1 MDRRTTTPESLR
13 PGTPASAHQAMVSSA
28 APTPTF
34 PNADSLRATPMAMAP
49 SPHVDM
55 HAHHDQTLQHH
66 LVHQHAMQQHQHH
79 AVHVPQSVTPAP
91 SVAPAAPA
99 VAMHQMYSALAS
111 MNSLAGSPH
120 LGDPST
126 SAVVAASSSPMVLR
140 GQTQSDGE
148 MAQFAAA
155 GAAPNRV
162 TPGISSTTSLL
173 VPAAPANSTAPLPTS
188 ITGSALINAMFAN
201 PTAAGAAMIAANTGI
216 SHLPVPHLH
225 PHQPHSLPAPPTD
238 LGVQAPAPAGLSMSD
253 IPIGIGM
260 GSFLLNQVPQLSS
273 LTIPATPAYP
283 TATSVATSTS
293 AGTDPVQ
300 AAAAAQVQAAAA
312 AQAAQAVALAAAM
325 GNPGAT
331 AAAAAAAAAGRR
343 IAPLTPHP
351 LGVTSSFHPAFQM
364 HYLANQFAVAAA
376 AAAAAAATTSQPQP
390 PSVPSHPAT
399 TAFSAPSST
408 PSALTV
414 PVSGI
419 DMPQPPRPLLTA
431 PIGSRPTTPSIT
443 VPASTP
449 APDSGSITSTVAIVP
464 AVSRAAETGP
474 VPVTS
479 PVASSAPT
487 VSSGLA
493 GAPVVMAPPATTS
506 PPTSTNADPTT
517 DISAHDTALARN
529 SGVVAPAVAGA
540 PFSIPPTTGAML
552 VAAKDAASAAASST
566 VGASVTV
573 PHEGMAAATAFA
585 PAGAASAGPQ
595 SPTTPPPPPPPPPGA
610 LLLTSPPPPPSAES
624 TPAPPSA
631 NPSMRKLARQL
642 AEQESRIDLSV
653 LRFQHGDDRHKKQRR
668 FQRTV
673 EAIFNIVQN
682 KLYKARSS
690 SLENYFRDTWRISR
704 AQVYRFLDSAVIL
717 RELADFPDTPTR
729 ERLCRSLKKLT
740 KNRQNRRVLWQAVLD
755 KYGPAERDSVTS
767 TAISNI
773 WRALI
778 KEGKVDPNAPPEV
791 AYDSSD
797 EEEDGDVTMATAP
810 APVPALATNVAA
822 AGPSGLTHPIAP
834 VPLFAPP
841 APPPLP
847 TSLAVLPS
855 APAVPTLPALATA
868 TEASAAPALPAATP
882 SVEEPAAVPALAP
895 APASVPA
902 PAAAPTNGRKR
913 KASDEESSD
922 STPSRRR
929 RTVRSVPATSTAHAS
944 ASDAVRGGDDD
955 DDAASEVPLSPL
967 HVAAGYMSG
976 TNGGE
981 PATNPTSTAPA
992 SRGRAA
998 SFGGTSGRGIARS
1011 AVTGPSAR
1019 GKRDTPPPPTTSA
1032 AAVAAAAPVSVVPA
1046 PLQPATS
1053 TTPTTTPATAT
1064 TNTITATPP
1073 APPVDASIEHEIY
1086 VALSAVQNL
1095 ADKGYMLQPMIA
1107 GTWFQDTIEQW
1118 RLVRVDAGA
1127 LADAAGPASA
1137 MPTAVAP
1144 TTTATAVAPA
1154 AASDVAVM
1162 ERRLVEFLQSQSA
1175 APPAFP
1181 TVSRPP
1187 LTAISIPASVAA
1199 PAPPAV
1205 AEALIQLATDV
1216 TGAGGSLPG
1225 TVSALPRSVPPG
1237 MPAVLAVPVQTAETA
1252 AAVAGDAQ
1260 APR

>member
-1 MDRRTTTPESLR
+1 MDRRTTTPESVR
-13 PGTPASAHQAMVSSA
+13 PGTPASTTHQVMVTSAMA
-28 APTPTF
+28 TPVF
-34 PNADSLRATPMAMAP
+34 PNVDTLRSTPMAMAP
-49 SPHVDM
+49 SPHVEM

-66 LVHQHAMQQHQHH
+66 LVHQHAMQPHH
-79 AVHVPQSVTPAP
+79 VVHVPQSATPAP
-91 SVAPAAPA
+91 PVAPAAPA

-111 MNSLAGSPH
+111 MNALAGTPH
-120 LGDPST
+120 LGDPSA
-126 SAVVAASSSPMVLR
+126 SVAVAASSPMVLHNHMPH
-140 GQTQSDGE
+140 GDGG
-148 MAQFAAA
+148 MTQFAAA
-155 GAAPNRV
+155 SAAANRV
-162 TPGISSTTSLL
+162 APGITSTTSLL

-188 ITGSALINAMFAN
+188 ITGSALMNAMFAS
-201 PTAAGAAMIAANTGI
+201 PTAAGAAMLAANTGM
-216 SHLPVPHLH
+216 SHLPIPHLH
-225 PHQPHSLPAPPTD
+225 PQQHQGLPAPPTD

-273 LTIPATPAYP
+273 LTMPATPAYP
-283 TATSVATSTS
+283 TTTSVATATS
-293 AGTDPVQ
+293 AVADPVQ

-325 GNPGAT
+325 GNPGVT

-343 IAPLTPHP
+343 IPPLAPHP
-351 LGVTSSFHPAFQM
+351 LGITSSFHPAFQM

-390 PSVPSHPAT
+390 PPVPSHPAT
-399 TAFSAPSST
+399 TVFSAPSST

-419 DMPQPPRPLLTA
+419 DLSQPPRPLLTA
-431 PIGSRPTTPSIT
+431 PMGTRPTTPSIT

-449 APDSGSITSTVAIVP
+449 APDSGPITSSVAIAP
-464 AVSRAAETGP
+464 GVSRAAVTGP
-474 VPVTS
+474 ALVS
-479 PVASSAPT
+479 PPIVSSAPAVT
-487 VSSGLA
+487 SGLA
-493 GAPVVMAPPATTS
+493 IAPVVTAPLATVS
-506 PPTSTNADPTT
+506 PPTSTTAVPTT
-517 DISAHDTALARN
+517 EMPAHDASLARN
-529 SGVVAPAVAGA
+529 SGVVAAAVAGA

-552 VAAKDAASAAASST
+552 VAAKDAASAAASDAA
-566 VGASVTV
+566 GASVTV
-573 PHEGMAAATAFA
+573 PHEGMAAATTVA
-585 PAGAASAGPQ
+585 PAGATNAGLQ
-595 SPTTPPPPPPPPPGA
+595 SPATPPPPPPPDAP
-610 LLLTSPPPPPSAES
+610 LLTSPLPPPSAES

-704 AQVYRFLDSAVIL
+704 AQVYRFLDAAVIL

-778 KEGKVDPNAPPEV
+778 KEGKVDPNAQPEV

-797 EEEDGDVTMATAP
+797 EDEDGDVAMATTPTVA
-810 APVPALATNVAA
+810 PALAANAIV
-822 AGPSGLTHPIAP
+822 AGPSGLAHPIP
-834 VPLFAPP
+834 PLPLFAPP
-841 APPPLP
+841 APPPA
-847 TSLAVLPS
+847 SLAGQVS
-855 APAVPTLPALATA
+855 TPAVPTLPTLATA
-868 TEASAAPALPAATP
+868 TEASAGPARPAVTTP
-882 SVEEPAAVPALAP
+882 VEAPAAVPALAATP
-895 APASVPA
+895 ALIAA
-902 PAAAPTNGRKR
+902 PAAAPSNGRKR
-913 KASDEESSD
+913 KASDEESGD
-922 STPSRRR
+922 STPARRR
-929 RTVRSVPATSTAHAS
+929 R
-944 ASDAVRGGDDD
+944 AVRAAPTTHTTPTAAGDAPRGDGDDD

-976 TNGGE
+976 TDGGE
-981 PATNPTSTAPA
+981 ATSATTAG
-992 SRGRAA
+992 RGRAA
-998 SFGGTSGRGIARS
+998 SFGAT
-1011 AVTGPSAR
+1011 SAR
-1019 GKRDTPPPPTTSA
+1019 GAARAAAGPTARAKRDAPPPPAT
-1032 AAVAAAAPVSVVPA
+1032 AAPASVVPA

-1053 TTPTTTPATAT
+1053 TASTTATVTTTAPP
-1064 TNTITATPP
+1064 PP

-1127 LADAAGPASA
+1127 LADTAGPASA

-1144 TTTATAVAPA
+1144 TAAAAPA
-1154 AASDVAVM
+1154 PSDVAVM

-1175 APPAFP
+1175 FP
-1181 TVSRPP
+1181 TVTRPP
-1187 LTAISIPASVAA
+1187 TAVSMPTAAVTSAAAVAA

-1216 TGAGGSLPG
+1216 TGAGAAGPG
-1225 TVSALPRSVPPG
+1225 PVPVVPRSVPPG
-1237 MPAVLAVPVQTAETA
+1237 APAVLAAPMQAVETTA
-1252 AAVAGDAQ
+1252 AAVAGDAH